1 MKLRDIAHARTG
13 DKGDTSNIAV
23 IAYHKSDWPRLEAF
37 LTEAQVA
44 RHFAGTGARSV
55 TRYSLPQLCA
65 LNFVIRGALAGGVT
79 RSLTLDGHGKCLGAT
94 LLSLDLSDRDKQLD
108 SVVRS

>member
-23 IAYHKSDWPRLEAF
+23 IAYDPSDWPRLEAE
-37 LTEAQVA
+37 LTEERVA
-44 RHFAGTGARSV
+44 RHFAGLGARDV
-55 TRYSLPQLCA
+55 TRYALPQLCA

-79 RSLTLDGHGKCLGAT
+79 RSLALDAHGKCLGAT
-94 LLSLDLSDRDKQLD
+94 LLALDLPDD
-108 SVVRS
+108 